1 MDHFTLRKGLHDI
14 RGDKVKDNA
23 GKRGVDILVGVGQVK
38 RAEIHAY
45 AGLEDHTA
53 QNTKG
58 GSDYCG
64 SYIDNQDLAAD
75 TPHLLDIGSTGDAHD
90 QRCKN
95 KGDDGHLDQ
104 IQISITDNV
113 QYGIDDDIITDIAVR
128 DKAQDRAQCQAKNHT
143 DNRSLSQGSGF
154 FTFEGCHS
162 DSFFLL
168 EWSFRVTRLLIFG
181 TYALLFL
188 CDLLLLIRFLS

>member
-1 MDHFTLRKGLHDI
+1 MNHLALSKGFYNI
-14 RGDKVKDNA
+14 GGDKVKDNA
-23 GKRGVDILVGVGQVK
+23 CKRGVNILIGVGQVK
-38 RAEIHAY
+38 RPEIHAY
-45 AGLEDHTA
+45 AGLEDHAA

-58 GSDYCG
+58 GSDHRG
-64 SYIDNQDLAAD
+64 SYIDDQDLAAD
-75 TPHLLDIGSTGDAHD
+75 ASHLLDIGSTGDAHD
-90 QRCKN
+90 QGCKN

-104 IQISITDNV
+104 IQISITDDV

-128 DKAQDRAQCQAKNHT
+128 DKAQDRAQCQANNHT

-168 EWSFRVTRLLIFG
+168 EWLFKVTRLLIFG

-188 CDLLLLIRFLS
+188 CDLLLIYFLS